1 MDPDIPFNK
10 TCHVQPL
17 GVMQNAVFIIDLDS
31 VEFDDIKAD
40 DLGSWRATGNKKQYF
55 KIMPSGAIK
64 YLQAKPAD
72 SKTQYYLLTRRYFVH
87 QTYGKFHRMLADVQ
101 GITCFFL

>member
-40 DLGSWRATGNKKQYF
+40 DLGSWRATGNKKQCF

-64 YLQAKPAD
+64 YLQAKPAHN
-72 SKTQYYLLTRRYFVH
+72 TIFLLGATLFIRLMGNFTECL
-87 QTYGKFHRMLADVQ
+87 QMDM
-101 GITCFFL
+101 FFL